1 VILRLAALGALVL
14 SLATVAAYLHVVG
27 RGPFAAPAARHLRTM
42 KERTL
47 PPAAVAPLRFARFG
61 ALPHAAPLASY
72 AKLERQAVSLD
83 GYVSGMIR
91 SSDGDIH
98 LEITAAPR
106 RPGGPERV
114 YVTGEV
120 TPAFQRSGGWSYES
134 LRQAFRPVTGG
145 PSFDRVP
152 ARVRIAG
159 WLLYDWQYDGR
170 PTTDPMRELWNRI
183 RPVHKR
189 TRPAQRAHSIWPRLT
204 GWEIHPVTAIE
215 VWDAGSGRFRRLGS

>member
-14 SLATVAAYLHVVG
+14 SLATVFSYLHVVG

-42 KERTL
+42 KERT
-47 PPAAVAPLRFARFG
+47 ARTASVTPLRFAHFG
-61 ALPHAAPLASY
+61 ALPHGAPLASY
-72 AKLERQAVSLD
+72 AKLERQAVSFD

-98 LEITAAPR
+98 LEITTTPR
-106 RPGGPERV
+106 LPGGPEVV

-120 TPAFQRSGGWSYES
+120 TPAFQRGGAWSYEP
-134 LRQAFRPVTGG
+134 LRQVFRPVTGG
-145 PSFDRVP
+145 PPFDRAP
-152 ARVRIAG
+152 ARVRIEG

-170 PTTDPMRELWNRI
+170 PTTDPLRELWNRI

-189 TRPAQRAHSIWPRLT
+189 TEPARRAHSIWPRLT
-204 GWEIHPVTAIE
+204 GWEIHPVTAID
-215 VWDAGSGRFRRLGS
+215 VWDAESGRFRRLAS